1 MHLLLDLGQLCAGKI
16 SSHPSPAYTIT
27 APSSGKQEARV
38 SCVAVHQGKKLQVVL
53 RMEPL
58 VLRSYE
64 AVHGQVRSGDPLEIN
79 VCEPVKIEI
88 YKRDYAPD
96 GTYFLIT
103 TNTLSRAPMP
113 GAAKEQKADIAG
125 MQHAQSAMN

>member
-1 MHLLLDLGQLCAGKI
+1 MHLLLDLGQLCAGKLTGQ
-16 SSHPSPAYTIT
+16 PSPAYIVTPPAT
-27 APSSGKQEARV
+27 GRQEARI

-64 AVHGQVRSGDPLEIN
+64 AVHGQVRSGDALDIN
-79 VCEPVKIEI
+79 VCEPVKIET

-103 TNTLSRAPMP
+103 TNTLSRAPSAQEANATRNTP
-113 GAAKEQKADIAG
+113 ASNDTQEREAA
-125 MQHAQSAMN
+125 

>member
-1 MHLLLDLGQLCAGKI
+1 MHLLLDLGQLCAGKLTGQ
-16 SSHPSPAYTIT
+16 PSPAYVIT
-27 APSSGKQEARV
+27 LPGTSKQEARI

-64 AVHGQVRSGDPLEIN
+64 AVHGQVRSGDPLDIN
-79 VCEPVKIEI
+79 VCESVKIEI

-103 TNTLSRAPMP
+103 TNTLSRAPS
-113 GAAKEQKADIAG
+113 AAEATAARS
-125 MQHAQSAMN
+125 QHASNDTPERQAA